1 MFEDLLTPST
11 VEDILQKLNSE
22 IEKFAK
28 LAMEIEEIDKRRKE
42 LSVQIDDTRYE
53 IDRLQEAHVN
63 LMVNKI
69 RSN

>member
-28 LAMEIEEIDKRRKE
+28 LAMEIEEIDNRRKE

-53 IDRLQEAHVN
+53 IDQLQEAHVN
-63 LMVNKI
+63 LMVKKI